1 MRELTLQQVPLR
13 HKTYAWLI
21 IILSVLISSLAMFV
35 DIRFSYMVAYFW
47 AGIVYGLF
55 LQYGH
60 FCMASATRDLFAIGT
75 TRVAVGILIAIT
87 LYGFTSLIDRLIGI
101 APFHA
106 NPIGIHTLIGGLIFG
121 IGISFAGGCSSGSL
135 YKSGEGNIA
144 AMIVVTSVAVA
155 QALFVSTLK
164 FPFVPYLVPQS
175 WVRAANQQIDMG
187 MPKEFISS
195 WYDYFLA
202 GYAWNLKGLSGAD
215 LIPSDNTPV
224 REILGN
230 FLLGVIL
237 PTLFFLIITYALFF
251 RKRFLR
257 SVKDRRFL
265 ITDMKGLFAMI
276 TDSKRTALAGLGLG
290 VASGLHMW
298 VLGLLRER
306 FNIDNFG
313 ELLQQMGFTSGLTIQ
328 GTAFDPGYWY
338 ITTQEAQWMAWTI
351 QKIFRVDLYHNIF
364 FGIENGILNPLIN
377 AADLM
382 IIGII
387 LGAAFMAL
395 RRGEFKWRKPT
406 GEQIIFALIGGTL
419 MGIGARLALGCNIG
433 ALFVPAANG
442 DYSGWLF
449 FIAMGAGAFLGVKIT
464 TWWINRRVQ
473 KEFKF

>member
-1 MRELTLQQVPLR
+1 MKEMVFKRASSKYRV
-13 HKTYAWLI
+13 YAWLI
-21 IILSVLISSLAMFV
+21 IASGFLLSLIAMLY

-106 NPIGIHTLIGGLIFG
+106 NPIGVHTLIGGFIFG
-121 IGISFAGGCSSGSL
+121 VGISFAGGCSSGSL

-164 FPFVPYLVPQS
+164 FPFVPYLVPES
-175 WVRAANQQIDMG
+175 WMKAAEQQTNMG
-187 MPKEFISS
+187 IPKEFVSS

-215 LIPSDNTPV
+215 LIPSDNIFL
-224 REILGN
+224 REFIGN
-230 FLLGVIL
+230 FLLGVIV
-237 PTLFFLIITYALFF
+237 PTLFFLMITYIFFF
-251 RKRFLR
+251 RKRYIRNVKSFQ
-257 SVKDRRFL
+257 SVF
-265 ITDMKGLFAMI
+265 TDIKGLLNMI
-276 TDSKRTALAGLGLG
+276 VDSKRTALAGLGLG

-298 VLGLLRER
+298 VLGILRER
-306 FNIDNFG
+306 LGIDNFG

-351 QKIFRVDLYHNIF
+351 EKIFRVDLYHNIF
-364 FGIENGILNPLIN
+364 FGVENGILNPLIN

-395 RRGEFKWRKPT
+395 YRGEFKWRKPT
-406 GEQIIFALIGGTL
+406 GEQVIFALMGGTL

-449 FIAMGAGAFLGVKIT
+449 FIAMGAGAFSGVKIT

-473 KEFKF
+473 KEFEF